1 MKSYNTKIIKPLLN
15 MQAKK
20 LTTKMER
27 RIILTLL
34 RKKSTNQICGILNSL
49 VNRQIKREKRIINN
63 TLNNNDIENGYS
75 LENYPWLIN

>member
-1 MKSYNTKIIKPLLN
+1 
-15 MQAKK
+15 MQ

-34 RKKSTNQICGILNSL
+34 NKTSTTQICNILNSL

-63 TLNNNDIENGYS
+63 TLNNNDIKNGYS
-75 LENYPWLIN
+75 LRNYPWLID

>member
-1 MKSYNTKIIKPLLN
+1 
-15 MQAKK
+15 MQANK

-34 RKKSTNQICGILNSL
+34 NKTSTTQICNILNSL

>member
-1 MKSYNTKIIKPLLN
+1 
-15 MQAKK
+15 MQ

-34 RKKSTNQICGILNSL
+34 GKNSTEQICNILNSL

-63 TLNNNDIENGYS
+63 TLNNNDIKNGYS
-75 LENYPWLIN
+75 LRNYPWLID

>member
-1 MKSYNTKIIKPLLN
+1 
-15 MQAKK
+15 MQAMK

-27 RIILTLL
+27 RIIKTLL
-34 RKKSTNQICGILNSL
+34 DKTSTDQICNILNSL

-63 TLNNNDIENGYS
+63 TLNSNDIKNGYS